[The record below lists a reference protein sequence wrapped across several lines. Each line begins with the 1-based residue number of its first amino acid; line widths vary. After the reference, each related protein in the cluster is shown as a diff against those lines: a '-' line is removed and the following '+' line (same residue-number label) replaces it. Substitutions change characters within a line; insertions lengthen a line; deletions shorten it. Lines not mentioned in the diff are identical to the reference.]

1 MSRHLLF
8 FFGNIILLKREW
20 VQWGS
25 IAGQCVMDGG
35 EISPQDKLLSLHH
48 TTQALKKPEEY
59 GEKQLKMAAQ
69 VPIVF
74 PY

>member
-1 MSRHLLF
+1 
-8 FFGNIILLKREW
+8 
-20 VQWGS
+20 
-25 IAGQCVMDGG
+25 MDGG

-74 PY
+74 PYSHIIHLHCFCTPIVHSHSVRKSNEGWGSQ